1 MYMAQGT
8 PMLTTTDNP
17 YNPYTNFD
25 EWFLYDTLNGYNSCS
40 LLDRML
46 DVNDEMSDEEV
57 NAAIE
62 QAIDQ
67 IVLADLTDKYIKIYP
82 NTEKEE

>member
-8 PMLTTTDNP
+8 VMLTTTDNP

-67 IVLADLTDKYIKIYP
+67 IVLADLTDKYVKIYP
-82 NTEKEE
+82 NTEEGE

>member
-1 MYMAQGT
+1 MYMVQGT

-67 IVLADLTDKYIKIYP
+67 IVLADLTDKYVKIYP
-82 NTEKEE
+82 NAENGE

>member
-1 MYMAQGT
+1 MYMVQGT
-8 PMLTTTDNP
+8 PMLTTTDNL

-67 IVLADLTDKYIKIYP
+67 IVLADLTDKYVKIYP
-82 NTEKEE
+82 NTEKGE

>member
-1 MYMAQGT
+1 MYMVQGT
-8 PMLTTTDNP
+8 PMLTTIDNP

-57 NAAIE
+57 NVAIE

-67 IVLADLTDKYIKIYP
+67 IVLTDLTDKYVKIYP

>member
-1 MYMAQGT
+1 MYMVQGT

-57 NAAIE
+57 NVAIE

-67 IVLADLTDKYIKIYP
+67 IVLADLTDSM
-82 NTEKEE
+82 

>member
-1 MYMAQGT
+1 MYMVQGT
-8 PMLTTTDNP
+8 AMLTTTDNP

-67 IVLADLTDKYIKIYP
+67 IVLADLTDKYVKIYP
-82 NTEKEE
+82 STEKGE